1 MAELIIYAGRFD
13 PEFLNRAHDAQDR
26 NGASQPAAGPSLQ
39 QQLKRNAATARMNYR
54 RTCMLRRRLDQG
66 EVDLRHLDLKQQRD
80 LQTLE
85 DGSLLRITKHAV
97 AAYAHGTLRHGD
109 ETNDIGGLF

>member
-1 MAELIIYAGRFD
+1 
-13 PEFLNRAHDAQDR
+13 
-26 NGASQPAAGPSLQ
+26 
-39 QQLKRNAATARMNYR
+39 MNYR

-85 DGSLLRITKHAV
+85 DGSLLQTAKQAV

-109 ETNDIGGLF
+109 ESIEIGGSTGGVTRLLLDGYAEPDAYSFLARR